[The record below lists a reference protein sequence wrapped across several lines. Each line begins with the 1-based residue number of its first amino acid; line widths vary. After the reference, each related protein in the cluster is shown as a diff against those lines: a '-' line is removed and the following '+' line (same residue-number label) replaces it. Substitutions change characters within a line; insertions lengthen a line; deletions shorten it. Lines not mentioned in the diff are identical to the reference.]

1 MKQLS
6 NYIVEKFKISSK
18 TISKDNDLE
27 QLSTNEMNQL
37 EDYFN
42 KHCRNIKT
50 IKKTPKGLFHII
62 FETSFNSRINPGQ
75 RPGRKLTI
83 SKSPRFM
90 GGYGITILKYTVP
103 YDYGNKYKKG
113 TKEPLINTFN
123 ELLEVLNEK
132 FLNGSW
138 AESVGAELR

>member
-1 MKQLS
+1 MKELS

-42 KHCRNIKT
+42 KNCSNIKT

-62 FETSFNSRINPGQ
+62 FETSFTFRINEDC
-75 RPGRKLTI
+75 KLTI

-90 GGYGITILKYTVP
+90 GGYGITILKHNHTMP
-103 YDYGNKYKKG
+103 YGYGNKYKKG

-132 FLNGSW
+132 FLNGDW
-138 AESVGAELR
+138 AESVGAQLR